1 MPHDIAFLH
10 TSPVHVPTFDKL
22 MRELAPELSV
32 AHWVREDLLAEAQA
46 AGSDHPPL
54 IERVRQALV
63 DAGAGGA
70 AVVVCT
76 CSTIGGLAEG
86 ADSQGAFQ
94 ATRIDRAMAD
104 EAVRHGGSL
113 LLVAAL
119 PATLQPTAA
128 LLQSSAARLGTRIE
142 IANLVVADAWPLFQA
157 GRHGE
162 YIEAIVMAVVRAAS
176 SSHTVV
182 LAQASMAPAAEW
194 LAVRGIVALTSPRL
208 GVENA
213 VALYRERPAGLR

>member
-46 AGSDHPPL
+46 AGTSGQPL
-54 IERVRQALV
+54 VERVHHALA
-63 DAGAGGA
+63 DAAAGGA
-70 AVVVCT
+70 SVVVCT

-86 ADSQGAFQ
+86 ADTPGDFH

-104 EAVRHGGSL
+104 AAVRQGGSV

-119 PATLQPTAA
+119 PATLQPAAA

-142 IANLVVADAWPLFQA
+142 IENLVVADAWPLFQA

-162 YIEAIVMAVVRAAS
+162 YIEAIVTAVVRAAPS
-176 SSHTVV
+176 SRHTVV

-194 LAVRGIVALTSPRL
+194 LAVRGIAALTSPRL
-208 GVENA
+208 GVEHA
-213 VALYRERPAGLR
+213 VALCRDATG